1 MYTRRKVFS
10 LAEDNNYDLYQ
21 SLYSDAFDEGA
32 EYAERLF
39 AEREIAERNYSDGFD
54 DGFWYAQRL
63 FTTEAEANK
72 MAAALEKR
80 IAKEGTKDE
89 KARFANAKA
98 LIGDKGYAGTT
109 GGFDEKKLLAT
120 GAGDD
125 FKKEKA
131 EIAKLKKLGSAMSD
145 ADKKRLAELQ
155 SDIAAWNSAR
165 YNKETQSRFMN
176 SLNYGGKSNSIDA
189 SNITDYDGKSKLG
202 KNKGYTTDKGRGFEQ
217 FDKNGNVIISKKE
230 KEAIEAELKRRAGQK
245 AQEEAKMKSAIPT
258 RMLKRKNAWKYG
270 AIGAGVLGAGATTAA
285 LLAGRRRRDDE
296 D

>member
-21 SLYSDAFDEGA
+21 SLYSSAFDEGA

-39 AEREIAERNYSDGFD
+39 AEQEIAERNYSDGFD

-80 IAKEGTKDE
+80 IAKEGSKEE

-98 LIGDKGYAGTT
+98 LIGDAGYAGTT
-109 GGFDEKKLLAT
+109 GGFDEKKMA
-120 GAGDD
+120 AGMSAEM
-125 FKKEKA
+125 KKAKA
-131 EIAKLKKLGSAMSD
+131 EIARIKKLGAAATD
-145 ADKKRLAELQ
+145 ADKKKLASLQ
-155 SDIAAWNSAR
+155 SDFAQWNSAR
-165 YNKETQSRFMN
+165 YNQDTQARFMN
-176 SLNYGGKSNSIDA
+176 KLGYGGDSNHIDA

-202 KNKGYTTDKGRGFEQ
+202 KNKGFTTDKGRGFEQ
-217 FDKNGNVIISKKE
+217 FDKSGNVIVSKKE
-230 KEAIEAELKRRAGQK
+230 KEAIEAELKRRAAAK

-258 RMLKRKNAWKYG
+258 RMIKRKNAWKYG